1 MPNTFSRNQRNNP
14 YMVETYA
21 VKFHHSMAG
30 LLWRWRTE
38 LTLITAA
45 AWACWRLATVAGWS
59 WQPRLSLS
67 DALPKALENNPELQ
81 TWLNDAGYSTSDP
94 TALDAINLH

>member
-1 MPNTFSRNQRNNP
+1 MPNNSSRNQRNNP

-38 LTLITAA
+38 LTLIIIAA
-45 AWACWRLATVAGWS
+45 LGLLAARRPDHPHLG
-59 WQPRLSLS
+59 R
-67 DALPKALENNPELQ
+67 
-81 TWLNDAGYSTSDP
+81 
-94 TALDAINLH
+94 

>member
-1 MPNTFSRNQRNNP
+1 MPNNSSRNQRNNP

-38 LTLITAA
+38 LTLTIDHRLGLLAA
-45 AWACWRLATVAGWS
+45 RRPDHPHLGADRPRRHPRCRPGGSRGHAATCSGTRGA
-59 WQPRLSLS
+59 
-67 DALPKALENNPELQ
+67 
-81 TWLNDAGYSTSDP
+81 
-94 TALDAINLH
+94 

>member
-1 MPNTFSRNQRNNP
+1 MPNSFSRNQRNNP

-45 AWACWRLATVAGWS
+45 AWA
-59 WQPRLSLS
+59 
-67 DALPKALENNPELQ
+67 
-81 TWLNDAGYSTSDP
+81 
-94 TALDAINLH
+94 